1 MLNKNAD
8 YLIIGGG
15 IAGTTAAETIRS
27 RDKDGSIVI
36 VSAEPYPLYSRIML
50 SKRGFFLG
58 QISEDR
64 IWLKTKEWY
73 EQNHISL
80 LSGHNAVSLEPEK
93 QILTLENGEGIK
105 YQKLLLAIGS
115 QPNELNISGAKK
127 NGVFHMY
134 TLNDARKIIETVKT
148 AKKAVVAGG
157 GFIAFEM
164 CDLLRQKGLEVTLI
178 MRKDKLWSKILNNNG
193 WQIIE
198 RAMLTGGVELIKND
212 QVAEILGD
220 DAVSAVKT
228 KNGSG
233 MQCDLFIAGI
243 GINCPTEPFM
253 SAGISCDRGIIINE
267 YLETNVS
274 SIWAA
279 GDAAEFFDTATGEK
293 TQTINWA
300 NSQWQGRIAG
310 INMTGGREPFQMT
323 TSFTSGGF
331 GITIATV
338 GNISPA
344 PPFETDYRP
353 TRKGQHTENSFTQ
366 TISKNGKIFG
376 AILINNNKE
385 ISAITK
391 KISM

>member
-1 MLNKNAD
+1 MPDRNAD

-58 QISEDR
+58 QIPEDR

-73 EQNHISL
+73 KQNDIL
-80 LSGHNAVSLEPEK
+80 LLAERSAVSLETKE
-93 QILTLENGEGIK
+93 QTITLDDGEIIEYK
-105 YQKLLLAIGS
+105 KLLLAVGS
-115 QPNELNISGAKK
+115 RPNKLNIPGTEK
-127 NGVFHMY
+127 NGIYSMY
-134 TLNDARKIIETVKT
+134 TLNDARKIIGSANT

-164 CDLLRQKGLEVTLI
+164 CDLLRKKGLEVTLI
-178 MRKDKLWSKILNNNG
+178 MRKDKLWSKTLDDNG
-193 WQIIE
+193 WHIIE
-198 RAMLTGGVELIKND
+198 QAILAGGVKLIKND
-212 QVAEILGD
+212 GAAEILGD
-220 DAVSAVKT
+220 SAVAAIKT
-228 KNGSG
+228 KNGNET
-233 MQCDLFIAGI
+233 QCDLFIAGI

-253 SAGISCDRGIIINE
+253 SAGISCDKGIITNE

-274 SIWAA
+274 NIWAA
-279 GDAAEFFDTATGEK
+279 GDAAEFFDTMTAEK

-300 NSQWQGRIAG
+300 NAQGQGRIAG
-310 INMTGGREPFQMT
+310 INMTGGRELFQMT

-338 GNISPA
+338 GNIYPT
-344 PPFETDYRP
+344 PPFETDCQKP
-353 TRKGQHTENSFTQ
+353 TENNFTQ
-366 TISKNGKIFG
+366 TISKNGKISG

-385 ISAITK
+385 ISAITQ
-391 KISM
+391 KISNNIV